1 MDSAPNEHSGPTS
14 SAGDFLRV
22 QRDIERGHLLVRVQS
37 LALITVTG
45 PDRLTW
51 LNSLITQDILG
62 LEPGNTSES
71 LLLSPQGRIEH
82 AFFVSDDGVTTWL
95 LTTRSHRDAL
105 FQWLCSMVF
114 RMNVEVT
121 IPDGVTVVAG
131 TSRTALAAAGEEVV
145 VFEDYW
151 PRVQPGSVGYASEP
165 HPGDA
170 WSLLYGVF
178 LDETLV
184 ATSELWPSAEPLE
197 ALSIAAAR
205 PTMVDVDTIAL
216 PHELDWLRSAVH
228 LNKGCYRGQETVAK
242 VHNLGHPPRRL
253 TLLHLDGSAS
263 LLPEPGDKVFH
274 GETQVGHI
282 TRAAW
287 HYEQGP
293 LALAL
298 LKRNTPVDVTLS
310 VLHDEGN
317 IPAHQEVI
325 VPPDAGSTRDI
336 PRLGRLR

>member
-1 MDSAPNEHSGPTS
+1 MNSAPNDHSGPTS

-22 QRDIERGHLLVRVQS
+22 QRDIERGNLLVHAQS

-45 PDRLTW
+45 LDRLVW
-51 LNSLITQDILG
+51 LNSLITQDILS
-62 LEPGNTSES
+62 LEPGDTVES

-82 AFFVSDDGVTTWL
+82 SFFVHDDGVTTWL
-95 LTTRSHRDAL
+95 LTDVSHRDTL
-105 FQWLCSMVF
+105 FQWLSSMVF
-114 RMNVEVT
+114 RMDVEVAIPGGLT
-121 IPDGVTVVAG
+121 IVAG
-131 TSRTALAAAGEEVV
+131 TSRAALDAAGDAVV
-145 VFEDYW
+145 IFHDHW
-151 PRVQPGSVGYASEP
+151 PKVQSGSVGYAPEP
-165 HPGDA
+165 HLGDG

-178 LDETLV
+178 PDEAV
-184 ATSELWPSAEPLE
+184 AGPSASWPSAEHLD
-197 ALSIAAAR
+197 ALLIAAAR
-205 PTMVDVDTIAL
+205 PTMVDVDSTAL

-263 LLPEPGDKVFH
+263 LLPEPGDAVMS
-274 GETQVGHI
+274 GDTQVGHV

-298 LKRNTPVDVTLS
+298 LKRTTPVEITLS
-310 VLHDEGN
+310 VVNDQGN